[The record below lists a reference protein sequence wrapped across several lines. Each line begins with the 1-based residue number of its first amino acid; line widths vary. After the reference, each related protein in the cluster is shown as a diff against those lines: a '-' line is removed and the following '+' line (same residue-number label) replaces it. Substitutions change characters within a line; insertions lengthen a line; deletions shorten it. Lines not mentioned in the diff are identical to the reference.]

1 MINGSSLYDAD
12 AINYTTYDQIVR
24 SNGFK
29 PYDGTKKNSLKAVI
43 DSDNLY
49 TVGPFKITYTNGIY
63 GNKAF
68 AGISKITLVGL
79 DSDKKEVEEISIDSF
94 LIEMS
99 SGIYSW
105 SSLSSMFTFK
115 ENGYKYSLVSGNVLE
130 SGKEFYIKF
139 DKPTN
144 KNIKY
149 VQLKLEFK
157 HMLAEGKYNRLV
169 GEMLLEGEYQKS
181 QKLIVADA
189 KRTIYI
195 DNLNLEPVEIKQEQ
209 EQELSSLAGNVWADG
224 IVIQGKESN
233 ADGKN
238 KTTNDIPLQN
248 IKVSLY
254 TSDGKLAELKLDPK
268 EAGIKNED
276 IMHRINP
283 TYTDQNGDYVFEGI
297 EVGKQYYVVFEYDG
311 QMYLPTTKLTES
323 TNTSKG
329 LEKENERTAFNNKFA
344 EIRSYPENYQ
354 TSNSLGKGLGTYNKV
369 YSQYDL
375 MGYTL
380 DENGK
385 YKKTGT
391 QLIDGYLYNENGNQ
405 TKTYSQG
412 KISTKILE
420 YIYSNKQ
427 SPDIKTIYSSIAGSN
442 TETWRMLQ
450 FIEDCKIKS
459 YTGNYTSSSTYKD
472 YINQGLWRR
481 QEAKLILTKDVLY
494 GATRING
501 KTELYQYD
509 NREDASSEWEI
520 QTRMQNYAQY
530 YAGAYVNGIYQS
542 DYKYEGTKTNGG
554 SDLEVY
560 ITYKIN

>member
-1 MINGSSLYDAD
+1 
-12 AINYTTYDQIVR
+12 
-24 SNGFK
+24 
-29 PYDGTKKNSLKAVI
+29 
-43 DSDNLY
+43 
-49 TVGPFKITYTNGIY
+49 
-63 GNKAF
+63 
-68 AGISKITLVGL
+68 
-79 DSDKKEVEEISIDSF
+79 
-94 LIEMS
+94 
-99 SGIYSW
+99 
-105 SSLSSMFTFK
+105 
-115 ENGYKYSLVSGNVLE
+115 
-130 SGKEFYIKF
+130 
-139 DKPTN
+139 
-144 KNIKY
+144 
-149 VQLKLEFK
+149 
-157 HMLAEGKYNRLV
+157 
-169 GEMLLEGEYQKS
+169 
-181 QKLIVADA
+181 
-189 KRTIYI
+189 
-195 DNLNLEPVEIKQEQ
+195 
-209 EQELSSLAGNVWADG
+209 
-224 IVIQGKESN
+224 
-233 ADGKN
+233 
-238 KTTNDIPLQN
+238 
-248 IKVSLY
+248 
-254 TSDGKLAELKLDPK
+254 
-268 EAGIKNED
+268 
-276 IMHRINP
+276 MHRINP

-560 ITYKIN
+560 ITYKINVKNASNSILTQIPEVVDYYDKNYEFMSNLSWVMYDTVNLKRDDYYNMINTLTLNKIPNAKNINSATSSRYGSTTHQDVTSKMNAIYRRY